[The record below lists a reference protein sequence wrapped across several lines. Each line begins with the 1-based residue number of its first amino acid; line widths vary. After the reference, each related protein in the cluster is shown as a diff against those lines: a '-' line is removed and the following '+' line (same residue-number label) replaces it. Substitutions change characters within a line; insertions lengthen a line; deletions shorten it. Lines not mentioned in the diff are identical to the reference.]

1 MRIEIDTE
9 KESIETLEHLRE
21 VLFTIIDCRKIFA
34 IKENSK

>member
-9 KESIETLEHLRE
+9 KESIENLEHIRE
-21 VLFTIIDCRKIFA
+21 MLFNIIDNKRIFE